1 VADDVTNLRITV
13 EAIHSVSLRGNTI
26 FFVGNAGGVQFGR
39 SATFTVAPGQD
50 LSLGAQFQK
59 VIDVRGQN
67 SIQVNVTAFSNAAL
81 ADVGSATATVSLNAS
96 TGQWAVGH
104 LQQNSDNNAFQL
116 KYQVEEILALDPA
129 RPDTA
134 VVCRVVAGA
143 MTCSTISGAPVRV
156 ISITATVV
164 STPPN
169 TARAAPPTVA
179 NAWPAPTDLTF
190 VSTTALPR
198 GPLVQQAADFAMPNA
213 LVVIRNS
220 AGPIALVAQT
230 DPPNV
235 DVLFTVVRATDDV
248 AAVGGAGDLP
258 TLSNTG
264 NTTATLATDQRGSF
278 YVLAFVDANRN
289 QKRDDIEPGIILPVV
304 IAECHIQ
311 TPATELRSAA
321 NPANI
326 AVNMDGV
333 VGRVHAANYQVISV
347 TTGVFN
353 AGLGGAGVGLDA
365 DVLLI
370 GGGPDGRRGLD
381 RVFTGWANNFT
392 VVQYQGTYF
401 NGNLV
406 QRIQIDNIQDANGAG
421 ADTTPA
427 FITSTTNPFANPP
440 NPIAFPILD
449 TGRFSID
456 PAPGGPND
464 PAFGGVNICFVRS
477 NESAPTAQATMGEK
491 RTVQALDSPGWN
503 YDRHHPNATVH
514 SNLQSVNHTL
524 NSTTRLVAWTN
535 TTGGA
540 QGTPGTPNSTGFRTY
555 TVIAKTD
562 WVVQANFN
570 MTGMTGNI
578 NLNISAAPAP
588 TITANN
594 TNFDPAVPAQND
606 SMEVRPPLTLQTR
619 VYDAE

>member
-26 FFVGNAGGVQFGR
+26 FFVGNAGGVQFGK

-59 VIDVRGQN
+59 VIDVRGQG

-81 ADVGSATATVSLNAS
+81 ADVGSATATVSLTAS

-104 LQQNSDNNAFQL
+104 FQQNSDNNAFQL

-156 ISITATVV
+156 ISITATVP

-198 GPLVQQAADFAMPNA
+198 GPLVQQAADFNMPNA

-220 AGPIALVAQT
+220 AGPIALEAQT

-248 AAVGGAGDLP
+248 AAVGGPGDLP
-258 TLSNTG
+258 TLGNSG
-264 NTTATLATDQRGSF
+264 NTTATLGTDERGSF
-278 YVLAFVDANRN
+278 YVLAFIDANRN
-289 QKRDDIEPGIILPVV
+289 HQRDDNEPGIILPVV
-304 IAECHIQ
+304 IAECRIE
-311 TPATELRSAA
+311 TPATELRSVA
-321 NPANI
+321 NPAN
-326 AVNMDGV
+326 ATVTMDGV
-333 VGRVHAANYQVISV
+333 ANRVHAATYQVIVVSSGDFV
-347 TTGVFN
+347 H
-353 AGLGGAGVGLDA
+353 GLGGAGVALDA
-365 DVLLI
+365 DVLLV

-392 VVQYQGTYF
+392 VVQYEGTYF

-406 QRIQIDNIQDANGAG
+406 SRIQVDNIGDANGAA
-421 ADTTPA
+421 ADGTPT
-427 FITSTTNPFANPP
+427 FITSVANPFANPP
-440 NPIAFPILD
+440 GALLFPLLD
-449 TGRFSID
+449 SGRFGLD
-456 PAPGGPND
+456 LAPGGPND
-464 PAFGGVNICFVRS
+464 PQFGGLNICFRGS
-477 NESAPTAQATMGEK
+477 NEGAPTAQATMGEK
-491 RTVQALDSPGWN
+491 RTVQALDAPGWN
-503 YDRHHPNATVH
+503 YDRHHPNAAVATNLHSVVH
-514 SNLQSVNHTL
+514 NL

-540 QGTPGTPNSTGFRTY
+540 LPTPGTPNSTGFRTY
-555 TVIAKTD
+555 TILAKTD
-562 WVVQANFN
+562 WTVSASFN
-570 MTGMTGNI
+570 MTGSTGNI
-578 NLNISAAPAP
+578 RLNVTAPLP
-588 TITANN
+588 TVTANN
-594 TNFDPAVPAQND
+594 TTFDPAIPAQND
-606 SMEVRPPLTLQTR
+606 GMEVRPPLTLQTR